1 MSSDKPNPNSPVVL
15 SITSPFRSTISR
27 GGVLLLALA
36 LATALIVL
44 GIFVL
49 TSIDQMQ
56 TNTVITQANINFS
69 QRPFTIIQRHLLR
82 LQNQLIRADSTP
94 SEIDEKR
101 SFVNNSINGIGN
113 AFTQD
118 TLSPQLRTET
128 QMAIATWREDIQP
141 RVLAIIADINNVTG
155 REKLIDDLDS
165 YEATW
170 SDLSTRNEV
179 LRKAQAGELNRNTA
193 SVLDQLQ
200 NLFIAIAF
208 TELGLAVFMI
218 AVIVAITRNN
228 RQLVLAQSELQQ
240 LNRELESRVEQRTHA
255 LQEALA
261 EAEKARASAEIA
273 NKVKSQFLA
282 SVSHEL
288 RTPLNAILNFTQ
300 FVVRGMA
307 GDVNEE
313 QIELLSQVTTSGE
326 HLLRLINDVLDIS
339 KIEAGALELFVEADI
354 DIVGEIKQI
363 ASMSKMILGDKP
375 VEFIIDVPSTLPTI
389 TADRQRIFQI
399 ILNLVANAC
408 KFTDTGTVTLSAK
421 HQPED
426 NTLLIS
432 VADTGPGIAPE
443 EQSLI
448 FQNFQQTRIGM
459 EKGGTGLGLPISSRL
474 AEAHGGKLWVES
486 ALGAGATFFVKLPIN
501 PAHLQ
506 PTKRTSKQKERTT

>member
-1 MSSDKPNPNSPVVL
+1 MSSDKPTPNNHL
-15 SITSPFRSTISR
+15 SSATSPLRSAVSR
-27 GGVLLLALA
+27 GGVLFLALA

-44 GIFVL
+44 GMFVL
-49 TSIDQMQ
+49 TSIEQMQ
-56 TNTVITQANINFS
+56 TNTVITQANIDFS

-82 LQNQLIRADSTP
+82 LQNQLIRTDST
-94 SEIDEKR
+94 SAEIDEKR
-101 SFVNNSINGIGN
+101 AFVNNSINGIGN
-113 AFTQD
+113 TFTQN
-118 TLSPQLRTET
+118 TLSPELRAET
-128 QMAIATWREDIQP
+128 QAAITTWREELQP
-141 RVLAIIADINNVTG
+141 RVLEIIANGNNPEG
-155 REKLIDDLDS
+155 RMVLIEDLDS
-165 YEATW
+165 YETTW

-193 SVLDQLQ
+193 LVLEQLQ

-208 TELGLAVFMI
+208 TGLGLMVFMI
-218 AVIVAITRNN
+218 AVIVVITRSN
-228 RQLVLAQSELQQ
+228 RQLMLAQGELQQ
-240 LNRELESRVEQRTHA
+240 LNRELESRVEQRTHD
-255 LQEALA
+255 LQQALA
-261 EAEKARASAEIA
+261 DAEKARASAEIA

-313 QIELLSQVTTSGE
+313 QVELLSQVTTSGE
-326 HLLRLINDVLDIS
+326 HLLGLINDVLDIS
-339 KIEAGALELFVEADI
+339 KIEAGALELFIEADI
-354 DIVGEIKQI
+354 DLAGELKQI
-363 ASMSKMILGDKP
+363 ASMAKMILGDKP
-375 VEFIIDVPSTLPTI
+375 VEFVTDIASDLPPI
-389 TADRQRIFQI
+389 TADRQRVFQI

-408 KFTDTGTVTLSAK
+408 KFTDTGKVTLSAK
-421 HQPED
+421 HQPQE

-486 ALGAGATFFVKLPIN
+486 ALGAGATFFVQLPIK
-501 PAHLQ
+501 PAHLK
-506 PTKRTSKQKERTT
+506 PTERTMKQKEGQI